1 MLVKGA
7 NMIRTNSVTLTSLPA
22 AIAYRRK
29 GTAGGSAIV
38 IVRADEPQPGI
49 ATISK
54 TSGEPII
61 ATNTPADVYPA
72 EAFAEA
78 MTLTAGMPYRKQ
90 GKPAAPG
97 LMPTEAEPEPEPEP
111 EEEPEAIVIDTA
123 EYQALL
129 DAFTDKNGKFSYA
142 LLNKELIQL
151 AHRSVMVSGMLG
163 DGASEQEIFDY
174 VVGTRFRDIT
184 GNKDLT
190 DAQVAAMAALIDEID
205 IKGAFKEFKRDIR
218 SMQSEAKRA

>member
-49 ATISK
+49 ASISK
-54 TSGEPII
+54 TSGEPIPS
-61 ATNTPADVYPA
+61 ANTSADLYPV
-72 EAFAEA
+72 EAFKEA
-78 MTLTAGMPYRKQ
+78 MELTAGMPYRKQ

-97 LMPTEAEPEPEPEP
+97 LMPTEAEPEPEP

>member
-7 NMIRTNSVTLTSLPA
+7 VMIRTSSVTLTSLPA

-29 GTAGGSAIV
+29 GTSGDAAIV

-61 ATNTPADVYPA
+61 SANTPADVYPA

-97 LMPTEAEPEPEPEP
+97 LMPTEAEPEPEV
-111 EEEPEAIVIDTA
+111 EEPEAVVINTA

-129 DAFTDKNGKFSYA
+129 ATFTDKNGKFSYA

-190 DAQVAAMAALIDEID
+190 DAQVAAMAELIDEID
-205 IKGAFKEFKRDIR
+205 VKGAFKEFKRDIR
-218 SMQSEAKRA
+218 AMLSEAKRA

>member
-61 ATNTPADVYPA
+61 ANNTPADVYPA

-97 LMPTEAEPEPEPEP
+97 LVPTEAEPEP

-184 GNKDLT
+184 GNKDYYNYN
-190 DAQVAAMAALIDEID
+190 MAL
-205 IKGAFKEFKRDIR
+205 KKPV
-218 SMQSEAKRA
+218 

>member
-1 MLVKGA
+1 
-7 NMIRTNSVTLTSLPA
+7 
-22 AIAYRRK
+22 
-29 GTAGGSAIV
+29 
-38 IVRADEPQPGI
+38 
-49 ATISK
+49 
-54 TSGEPII
+54 
-61 ATNTPADVYPA
+61 
-72 EAFAEA
+72 
-78 MTLTAGMPYRKQ
+78 
-90 GKPAAPG
+90 
-97 LMPTEAEPEPEPEP
+97 MPTEAEPEPEP